1 MPLDARKISINIAVI
16 FCFILSILMLIS
28 GLPPFTCCKRA
39 LIGAVIVYIIAG
51 IAVRLINL
59 ILIDAMVSKQIEHNE
74 NHKTTNKVKKAG
86 IK

>member
-1 MPLDARKISINIAVI
+1 MPLDTRKISINIAVI
-16 FCFILSILMLIS
+16 FCFILSIIMLIS

-39 LIGAVIVYIIAG
+39 VIGAVIVYIITI

-59 ILIDAMVSKQIEHNE
+59 ILIDAMVLKQMENNE
-74 NHKTTNKVKKAG
+74 NHKTTNKVKTG